1 MILGPE
7 RFTEQAQESLNNSQL
22 ILNRYRHNQ
31 WDCEHILMALIE
43 QEKGVP
49 AEILNELGVN
59 IEVFHARFHNML
71 ENSQKTGGLA
81 EQMYQTPRLEDL
93 LLKAEAEAER
103 LNDEFIGSE
112 HLLIGLTQEE
122 HGEVAEALSE
132 FGVTTELVYR
142 ALQKIRG
149 GHRIVDQRA
158 ESRYRSLERFAT
170 DLTDLASKGT
180 LDPIVGRDGEVARV
194 MQTLIRRTKNNP
206 VLIGGAGV
214 GKTAIAEGLAQR
226 IVSGDVPDELTGKK
240 VLALDVG
247 SLVAGSKFR
256 GEFEERL
263 KAVMD
268 EVRQAAGDIV
278 LFIDEIH
285 TVVGAGASEGS
296 VDASNMM
303 KPALARGELQCLG
316 ATTEDEYRRYIESDA
331 ALERRFQPVLVEE
344 PDLDTSV
351 EMLKALRPKYEA
363 HHRLKIDDSALD
375 AAVVLSQ
382 RYISGRLLPDKAVD
396 LIDEAASKI
405 RIDSQLHPKTLRE
418 KEESLRRLEI
428 EEIAASER
436 ADYEKAAEVKAERLR
451 MEQVFED
458 EMSVFDVEGCAGEGS
473 ATSAVVDAEDIA
485 ALIAAWTGIP
495 VARLL
500 ETEAERLV
508 NMEERIHERV
518 VGQEL
523 AVQAVSDSVRRAR
536 AGLNDPSK
544 PIGSFI
550 FLGPTGVGKTELA
563 KALAWYMFDDEENMV
578 RIDMSEYM
586 EAHSVSRLLGA
597 PPGYVGFEEGGQ
609 LTEAVRRRPFRV
621 VLFDEIEKAHPDVFN
636 VLLQLLEDGRLTDSR
651 GRTVDFRNTIV
662 IMTSNLGTGEAHQEA
677 LGFLRQ
683 VNEKDTRERL
693 RGSIEES
700 LKKSFRPE
708 FLNRIDEIVVFDAI
722 ERKQLLKIVD
732 IMVSDIQSR
741 MEERGIELT
750 LTEDAKTWL
759 ANEGFDQVYGA
770 RPLRRT
776 IQRFIENP
784 LSTKIIR
791 GDFKG
796 KDSVLVDLA
805 QDELQFS
812 IVERESGISA

>member
-508 NMEERIHERV
+508 NMEEQIHERV

>member
-508 NMEERIHERV
+508 NMEEQIHERV

-741 MEERGIELT
+741 MEERGIELI